1 MKKILLITLAALTFA
16 GGAKAQ
22 TTLFDSNYKSKSYYR
37 IPAILNQGGKLWAF
51 TDDRTNA
58 TGDIGNG
65 NIKIIAKT
73 RTANGST

>member
-22 TTLFDSNYKSKSYYR
+22 TTLFDSNYKSYYR

-58 TGDIGNG
+58 P
-65 NIKIIAKT
+65 
-73 RTANGST
+73 